1 MAQVE
6 TSLQKVESKVRQQL
20 QSTLNVDRSKLTAI
34 EQSFENSKEKLTG
47 WNVGKLLK
55 VKKPYFIVLLLPSL
69 IDAPLE

>member
-1 MAQVE
+1 V
-6 TSLQKVESKVRQQL
+6 LQQL

-55 VKKPYFIVLLLPSL
+55 VNTLLY
-69 IDAPLE
+69 